1 MIKHAQQHDDHVLCG
16 GIKPDNISAPF
27 SISNLI
33 IFFFLFFFL
42 LSINQIDECHISQ
55 DQTQK
60 INFLRD
66 PLLEDRFIHL
76 FNKNTYNY
84 FKVNKQNNI

>member
-1 MIKHAQQHDDHVLCG
+1 MSY
-16 GIKPDNISAPF
+16 NIEADGSLTSVHLRHIDPV
-27 SISNLI
+27 
-33 IFFFLFFFL
+33 FFFTFL

-76 FNKNTYNY
+76 FNKNIYDY
-84 FKVNKQNNI
+84 FKVNKQNKI

>member
-1 MIKHAQQHDDHVLCG
+1 MDPYKIVICYFYLLYIKFQ
-16 GIKPDNISAPF
+16 N
-27 SISNLI
+27 
-33 IFFFLFFFL
+33 FFFFTFFL

-84 FKVNKQNNI
+84 FKVNKQNKI

>member
-1 MIKHAQQHDDHVLCG
+1 MLQRWVIWW
-16 GIKPDNISAPF
+16 
-27 SISNLI
+27 
-33 IFFFLFFFL
+33 FLLLYFFL
-42 LSINQIDECHISQ
+42 LSINQIDERHISQ
-55 DQTQK
+55 DQAQK

-84 FKVNKQNNI
+84 FKVNKQNKI